1 MMNDKQRKKID
12 FSRINAVAQGIFIGL
27 IAGVIVSI
35 FRLLISHGLLLV
47 QWFFRQANHNLWL
60 LGVWLIIS
68 VVLTFI
74 IGRWLVTTPEIK
86 GSGIPQVE
94 GQLMGEVEYKWWPV
108 LWKKFAGGVLAI
120 GSGLF
125 LGREGPS
132 IQLGATVGQ
141 GFAASRKISGNKRR
155 ILIAS
160 GASAGLSAAFNAPIA
175 SSLFVLEEV
184 YHNFSTMV
192 WITALASAIAAD
204 FVSTFFFGLTPVLH
218 INYVHVLPLGQ
229 YGWLILLGV
238 LLGLFGRLYQIVVLR
253 VDSWYHKFKWLPDQY
268 NSLIAFVLLIPV
280 GLFLPQILGGGNQLI
295 ISIGGQAPGIWLLL
309 IVFVVRFV
317 YSMMA
322 YGTGLPG
329 GIFLPIL
336 TLGAVLGALFG
347 QILVTVH
354 LASPAL
360 VPIFTITAMAG
371 YFAGISKAPFTAIL
385 LITEMVGTLHHLMP
399 LAVVSLLAYL
409 TVDVLGGTPVY
420 AAMLEKSL
428 HKEHQGQSQPV
439 TQLEFPVFENAI
451 MDGKQI
457 REVDWPDGALLVEI
471 KRGER
476 VIVPHGDT
484 VIRLGDTLLLNVPQK
499 KLSNIRQKMKQLTG
513 E

>member
-1 MMNDKQRKKID
+1 MNDTKPKKID
-12 FSRINAVAQGIFIGL
+12 FSRINAVAQGILIGL
-27 IAGVIVSI
+27 IAGVIVSV
-35 FRLLISHGLLLV
+35 FRLLISHGLQLV
-47 QWFFRQANHNLWL
+47 QWFFRQANHNPWL
-60 LGVWLIIS
+60 LVIWVAVSILLTLLIGHWIKE
-68 VVLTFI
+68 
-74 IGRWLVTTPEIK
+74 TPEIK

-175 SSLFVLEEV
+175 SSLFILEEV

-218 INYVHVLPLGQ
+218 IDYVHVLPLGQ
-229 YGWLILLGV
+229 YGWLILLGL

-253 VDSWYHKFKWLPDQY
+253 VGSWYHKFKLLPDEY
-268 NSLIAFVLLIPV
+268 NSLIAFILLIPV

-295 ISIGGQAPGIWLLL
+295 ISIGGQAPGIMVLL
-309 IVFVVRFV
+309 IVFAVRFI

-347 QILVTVH
+347 QLLVAFH
-354 LASPAL
+354 LASTSL

-371 YFAGISKAPFTAIL
+371 YFAGISKAPFTSIL

-399 LAVVSLLAYL
+399 LAVVSLIAYL

-428 HKEHQGQSQPV
+428 KKAHHGQSVPV

-457 REVDWPDGALLVEI
+457 RDVNWPDGTLLVEI

-499 KLSNIRQKMKQLTG
+499 KLSHIRQKMKRLTG

>member
-1 MMNDKQRKKID
+1 MNDIQHKKVD
-12 FSRINAVAQGIFIGL
+12 FSRISAVAQGIIIGL
-27 IAGVIVSI
+27 IAGVIVSV

-47 QWFFRQANHNLWL
+47 QWFFRQANHHLWL
-60 LGVWLIIS
+60 LGIWLLIS
-68 VVLTFI
+68 ILLTLL
-74 IGRWLVTTPEIK
+74 IGRWLKKTPEIK

-94 GQLMGEVEYKWWPV
+94 GQLMGEVEYGWWPV

-141 GFAASRKISGNKRR
+141 GFAASRKILGNKRR

-175 SSLFVLEEV
+175 SSLFILEEV

-218 INYVHVLPLGQ
+218 ITYVHALPLVQ
-229 YGWLILLGV
+229 YGWLILLGL
-238 LLGLFGRLYQIVVLR
+238 LLGLFGRLYQVIVLR
-253 VDSWYHKFKWLPDQY
+253 VGSWYHKFKWLPDQY

-295 ISIGGQAPGIWLLL
+295 VSIGGQAPGIMILLV
-309 IVFVVRFV
+309 VFAVRFV
-317 YSMMA
+317 YSMIA

-336 TLGAVLGALFG
+336 TLGAVLGTLFG
-347 QILVTVH
+347 QILVAWH
-354 LASPAL
+354 LMSPDL

-385 LITEMVGTLHHLMP
+385 LITEMVGTLQHLMP
-399 LAVVSLLAYL
+399 LAIVSLIAYL

-420 AAMLEKSL
+420 AAMLEQSL
-428 HKEHQGQSQPV
+428 KKAHHGQSSPV

-451 MDGKQI
+451 MDGKQV
-457 REVDWPDGALLVEI
+457 RDVNWPEETLLVEI

-484 VIRLGDTLLLNVPQK
+484 VIHLGDTLLLNVPQK
-499 KLSNIRQKMKQLTG
+499 GLSKIRRKMTQLTG
-513 E
+513 R